1 MARSPNGQVV
11 KRKRKGGC
19 TFALRFQ
26 AYGRRRYLTLGT
38 AEEGWDRRRAEE
50 ELANLLADVR
60 RGIWRPSEPAQTKI
74 ELGSEISFHEF
85 ASEWLEEVNQ
95 EGLKPNTIAEYRWE
109 LCDHLLPAFAGHQLT
124 EITVAEVDRYRQA
137 KVGEGALS
145 ATSINK
151 TITRLGQILEV
162 AVERELI
169 ARNPARGRRRHLKQR
184 APQRTWLDR
193 ADQIGALLAAGGELD
208 EEARADRRGV
218 PRRGI
223 LATLALAGLRI
234 GEALALRWRDVDLAA
249 GRLRVRDSK
258 TDAGVR
264 EVDLVPALREE
275 LSVHKA
281 RTRFGDIDDFVF
293 PTAAGRVQHQSNVRK
308 RVLARSVERANQR
321 LAEAG
326 ETPLPVGLT
335 PHSLRRTFISLL
347 LATVAEVRYVMQQ
360 VGHADPKVTLSIYA
374 QVMFRGE
381 GERERLRA
389 LVEGVHWAPLGTKG
403 DFHTRERTEEEP
415 PDPLES
421 RIDAGNSASAPG
433 RIRTC
438 DPLLRRRDSEHARRH
453 PEPAFP
459 SGMVHI
465 PPPPWPGF

>member
-11 KRKRKGGC
+11 ERKRKGGC

-50 ELANLLADVR
+50 ELSNVLADVR
-60 RGIWRPSEPAQTKI
+60 RGIWRPPQPAQANV

-109 LCDHLLPAFAGHQLT
+109 LCDHLLPAFAGHRLT

-264 EVDLVPALREE
+264 EVDLRRSGRSSPSTRRRPDSGTSTTSSSRPPPTASSIRATSA
-275 LSVHKA
+275 SVSWQDRSSG
-281 RTRFGDIDDFVF
+281 RTRDSPRPGK
-293 PTAAGRVQHQSNVRK
+293 PRCQTGS
-308 RVLARSVERANQR
+308 
-321 LAEAG
+321 
-326 ETPLPVGLT
+326 
-335 PHSLRRTFISLL
+335 RRTRCGAPSS
-347 LATVAEVRYVMQQ
+347 RCC
-360 VGHADPKVTLSIYA
+360 S
-374 QVMFRGE
+374 
-381 GERERLRA
+381 RA
-389 LVEGVHWAPLGTKG
+389 APRSGT
-403 DFHTRERTEEEP
+403 
-415 PDPLES
+415 
-421 RIDAGNSASAPG
+421 
-433 RIRTC
+433 
-438 DPLLRRRDSEHARRH
+438 
-453 PEPAFP
+453 
-459 SGMVHI
+459 
-465 PPPPWPGF
+465 